1 MKELESNNQ
10 EQKLEEASQMI
21 DNYTVRKHV
30 PTFEVY
36 ATVFSILTAIMLFWF
51 PTMLAATQAGTGGL
65 YALLLDIMP
74 QYMWAFAFF
83 GAGVLKAVGLLV
95 KSDSMRILGLV
106 MSAILYLVFTICY
119 AVNFPTIGMV
129 TFLCMTIFTLVS
141 ITLVKHTSLGV

>member
-1 MKELESNNQ
+1 MKDLGNSEQ

-21 DNYTVRKHV
+21 ESYTVKKHV

-51 PTMLAATQAGTGGL
+51 PTMLETTQASTGGL
-65 YALLLDIMP
+65 YWLLLSIMP
-74 QYMWAFAFF
+74 QYMWAFIFF

-95 KSDSMRILGLV
+95 KSDSMRVLGLV

-119 AVNFPTIGMV
+119 AINFPAIGMV
-129 TFLCMTIFTLVS
+129 TFSCMTLFTLIS
-141 ITLVKHTSLGV
+141 IVLVKHTSLG

>member
-1 MKELESNNQ
+1 MKDLSNSEQ

-21 DNYTVRKHV
+21 ENYTIKKHV

-36 ATVFSILTAIMLFWF
+36 SSVFSILTAIMLFWF
-51 PTMLAATQAGTGGL
+51 PTMLETTQASKGGL
-65 YALLLDIMP
+65 YWLLLNIMP

-83 GAGVLKAVGLLV
+83 ASGILKSVGLLV

-119 AVNFPTIGMV
+119 AINFPAIGV
-129 TFLCMTIFTLVS
+129 ITFFSMTIFTLVS
-141 ITLVKHTSLGV
+141 IVLVKHTSLG